1 MPKGGGNLAFW
12 QPFWLANTEISLQAR
27 PMTNTPNNDD
37 KIGPQIAMV
46 RATMPAWVI
55 ATSELVER
63 AKNAERAATHVNPE
77 VADRSRKLIIE
88 IAEWQQKLGE
98 WQAQPVSARLGAE
111 MRILKATLD
120 ASMDEANSAASALH
134 LFD

>member
-1 MPKGGGNLAFW
+1 MTNLA
-12 QPFWLANTEISLQAR
+12 
-27 PMTNTPNNDD
+27 NNDD
-37 KIGPQIAMV
+37 QIGPQIEIV
-46 RATMPAWVI
+46 RATMPTWVV

-63 AKNAERAATHVNPE
+63 AQNAERAAAKINPD
-77 VADRSRKLIIE
+77 VADRSRKLIVE

-98 WQAQPVSARLGAE
+98 WQSQPVSARLGAE

-120 ASMDEANSAASALH
+120 ASMDEANGAAAALH

>member
-1 MPKGGGNLAFW
+1 
-12 QPFWLANTEISLQAR
+12 
-27 PMTNTPNNDD
+27 MTNAPTNDD
-37 KIGPQIAMV
+37 EIGPQIEMI
-46 RATMPAWVI
+46 RATMPGWVV

-63 AKNAERAATHVNPE
+63 AKNAERAATQVNPD
-77 VADRSRKLIIE
+77 VGDRSRKLIVE
-88 IAEWQQKLGE
+88 IAEWQQKLAA

>member
-1 MPKGGGNLAFW
+1 
-12 QPFWLANTEISLQAR
+12 
-27 PMTNTPNNDD
+27 MTNTPNNDD
-37 KIGPQIAMV
+37 EIGPQIEMI

-63 AKNAERAATHVNPE
+63 GQNAERAAAQVNPD
-77 VADRSRKLIIE
+77 VADRSRRLIIE

-98 WQAQPVSARLGAE
+98 WQSQPVSPRLGAE

-120 ASMDEANSAASALH
+120 ASMDEANSAASSLH